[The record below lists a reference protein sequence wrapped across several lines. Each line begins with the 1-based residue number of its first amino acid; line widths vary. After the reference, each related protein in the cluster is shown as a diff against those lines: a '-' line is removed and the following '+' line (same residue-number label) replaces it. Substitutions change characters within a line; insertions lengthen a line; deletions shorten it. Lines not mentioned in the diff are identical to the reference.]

1 MSVNA
6 SNTPIFNNAVTNRA
20 SGPVSSPRA
29 SERADQASAGS
40 FATSLTLRLA
50 EFQSQTVSSLMSS
63 VFNTSSAGDA
73 TGGLLGAA
81 GGNAGDPL
89 SGLGA
94 SGQMSGLSANGRNN
108 SLFDPESGYKMMS
121 VINQKDVDYK
131 AQFAELSEMKT
142 ELFEM
147 RDEGQELGQ
156 IDLNTDNAAI
166 KDRLNEF
173 VAEFNEWTR
182 RFDADMQNGGI
193 LADTQA
199 AQVARYELRTSIEN
213 RFFGAADG
221 LHGLRDLGITIDPV
235 SKLASL
241 DGAQL
246 DRTLATNK
254 QGVVNT
260 LQDFGVN
267 FAKSAGL
274 LNSEGNFIPN
284 RLNNLDRAID
294 YIGANKASLQAEF
307 GLGDTAKPTGSVA
320 QALAAYDRIAQA

>member
-6 SNTPIFNNAVTNRA
+6 SNSPLFNSAVTNRVA
-20 SGPVSSPRA
+20 GSVASPRA
-29 SERADQASAGS
+29 SERGAEASAGS
-40 FATSLTLRLA
+40 FSASLTLRLA

-63 VFNTSSAGDA
+63 VFNSGSDGDA
-73 TGGLLGAA
+73 TGGLFGASKST
-81 GGNAGDPL
+81 AGDAL
-89 SGLGA
+89 SGGGQLG
-94 SGQMSGLSANGRNN
+94 GLAANGRNL
-108 SLFDPESGYKMMS
+108 SLFDPESGYQMMS
-121 VINQKDVDYK
+121 LINQKDVAYK

-147 RDEGQELGQ
+147 RDEGLEVTQ
-156 IDLNTDNAAI
+156 IGLDTDNATI
-166 KDRLNEF
+166 KQELTEF
-173 VAEFNEWTR
+173 VAEFNEWTQ
-182 RFDADMQNGGI
+182 RFDADMQTGGI
-193 LADTQA
+193 LAGTQA

-221 LHGLRDLGITIDPV
+221 LNGLRDLGITIDPV

-246 DRTLATNK
+246 DRMLATNK

-260 LQDFGVN
+260 LQDFGSN

-284 RLNNLDRAID
+284 RLNNLDRVID
-294 YIGANKASLQAEF
+294 YISANKASLQAEF
-307 GLGDTAKPTGSVA
+307 GLGDAAKPTGKLA
-320 QALAAYDRIAQA
+320 EALAAYERMAQA

>member
-6 SNTPIFNNAVTNRA
+6 SNTAIFNSAVTNRA

-29 SERADQASAGS
+29 SERADEASAGS
-40 FATSLTLRLA
+40 FSASLTLRLA

-63 VFNTSSAGDA
+63 VFNTGSAGDA
-73 TGGLLGAA
+73 GGLLGAA
-81 GGNAGDPL
+81 GGNASDPL

-94 SGQMSGLSANGRNN
+94 AGQVGSPSANGRNN
-108 SLFDPESGYKMMS
+108 ALFDPESGYQMMS
-121 VINQKDVDYK
+121 LINQKDVDYK
-131 AQFAELSEMKT
+131 AQFAELSEMKI

-147 RDEGQELGQ
+147 RDEGLEVTQ
-156 IDLNTDNAAI
+156 IDLGTDNATI
-166 KDRLNEF
+166 KQELAEF
-173 VAEFNEWTR
+173 VAEFNEWTQ
-182 RFDADMQNGGI
+182 RFDADMQAGGI
-193 LADTQA
+193 LAGTQA

-235 SKLASL
+235 TKLASL

-260 LQDFGVN
+260 LQDFGSN

-284 RLNNLDRAID
+284 RLNNLDRVID
-294 YIGANKASLQAEF
+294 YISANKASLQAEF
-307 GLGDTAKPTGSVA
+307 GVGDAAKPTGSVA